1 MGMEPSSSACGSIS
15 KAIVASR
22 IPLAKPSAADMN
34 NVLGLCHSAISPP
47 TGEATAA
54 APAIARIV
62 SRSADTEDLRLY
74 ARGCRTPKLR
84 ECYPRSPARSEEHTS
99 ELQSLMRSSY
109 AVFCLKKKKSNDSK
123 S

>member
-1 MGMEPSSSACGSIS
+1 MGRVPSSSAWGSIS

-22 IPLAKPSAADMN
+22 IPLAKPSAADRT

-62 SRSADTEDLRLY
+62 TRSADTEDLRLY

-84 ECYPRSPARSEEHTS
+84 ECPPRSPAPADHAFGEPSR
-99 ELQSLMRSSY
+99 LD
-109 AVFCLKKKKSNDSK
+109 AV
-123 S
+123 